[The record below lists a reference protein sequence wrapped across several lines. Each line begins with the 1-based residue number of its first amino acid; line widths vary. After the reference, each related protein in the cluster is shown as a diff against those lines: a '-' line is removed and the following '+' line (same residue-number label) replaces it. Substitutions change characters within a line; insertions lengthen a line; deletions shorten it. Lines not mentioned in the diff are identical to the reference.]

1 MTTEYKPLDWNWDDL
16 MSLLNT
22 YCSASAGGGT
32 GESTGGNGTTDTNAT
47 TTETGLNNTAPMEN
61 MGMDNAT
68 IANDTNMVP
77 PASNSTD
84 LKDNWQN
91 LDFAWS
97 DLLAN
102 ATANMDMASW
112 DKATY
117 MYWI

>member
-16 MSLLNT
+16 MTLLNT
-22 YCSASAGGGT
+22 YCSTSAGGA
-32 GESTGGNGTTDTNAT
+32 TGGNGTTDANAT
-47 TTETGLNNTAPMEN
+47 DLNNTVPME
-61 MGMDNAT
+61 GMDNAT

-77 PASNSTD
+77 PAENSTE

>member
-16 MSLLNT
+16 MTLLNT
-22 YCSASAGGGT
+22 YCSASAGGA
-32 GESTGGNGTTDTNAT
+32 TGGNGSTDTNAT
-47 TTETGLNNTAPMEN
+47 ITETGLNNTAPMEN
-61 MGMDNAT
+61 MEDMDNAT

-77 PASNSTD
+77 PAENSTE
-84 LKDNWQN
+84 LRDNWQN

-102 ATANMDMASW
+102 ATANMDMATW
-112 DKATY
+112 DKAIY